1 MTKQWYFREESN
13 QKIGPLSPEEFE
25 QRVASGEVEGH
36 TPVWCS
42 GLIDWT
48 TYDAVLA
55 YQRTA
60 LPTPPALVEE
70 AVQVVSVLAIPAPT
84 VTPAAMVAFESCLQC
99 RKRSPAHLFQ
109 EIGKRRLCSSCLL
122 EAQPKKRR
130 VDAGRFWKYAIM
142 VAIGGLILGAVR
154 IGVWGMP
161 FRAKEGLRARPA
173 DAAKFEAWVKNGPAN
188 WPQIALTSE
197 ARFRSGGALHEAS
210 AFLVESPGGDGFVA
224 IAAAAPF
231 SNATLQPPVTVHRVG
246 VELVDWRF
254 FPKAHPEQSITLT
267 KVRGEPEDYS
277 GSEVIVLAATRGAP
291 PPAQV
296 LKLRVSPLLSG
307 ETVFVVTPSK
317 DPAGKQIVAK
327 GRAVRSPLR
336 EDAIFITTDLPL
348 PLPAIPGGAV
358 IDLEGHL
365 AAIAIGAGEN
375 VSVEAR
381 ETSGIRAATV
391 DNFAHLM
398 EVAPTFAA
406 PRPATP
412 SAPRMF
418 GLSPD
423 VAPAA
428 LPKR

>member
-1 MTKQWYFREESN
+1 MKQWYFREESN
-13 QKIGPLSPEEFE
+13 QKIGPLTPEEFE

-36 TPVWCS
+36 TRVWCS

-55 YQRTA
+55 HQCPVP
-60 LPTPPALVEE
+60 PTLPALVEE
-70 AVQVVSVLAIPAPT
+70 AVPIPAPT
-84 VTPAAMVAFESCLQC
+84 VTPTAVIAFENCLQC

-109 EIGKRRLCSSCLL
+109 EMGNRRLCGSCIL
-122 EAQPKKRR
+122 EAQTQKQKCRG
-130 VDAGRFWKYAIM
+130 DASRFRKYAIV
-142 VAIGGLILGAVR
+142 VAIGGLILAAVR
-154 IGVWGMP
+154 IGIWGMP
-161 FRAKEGLRARPA
+161 FRAKEGPPARPA
-173 DAAKFEAWVKNGPAN
+173 DAAKFEPWVKSGPAN

-210 AFLVESPGGDGFVA
+210 AFLVESPDGDGFVV

-231 SNATLQPPVTVHRVG
+231 SDATLHPPVTVHRVG
-246 VELVDWRF
+246 AELVDWRF

-267 KVRGEPEDYS
+267 KVCGEPQDYS
-277 GSEVIVLAATRGAP
+277 GSEAIVMAVARGAT

-296 LKLRVSPLLSG
+296 LKLRDSPLRKG

-327 GRAVRSPLR
+327 GIAVRSPFR
-336 EDAIFITTDLPL
+336 DDVIFITTDLPL
-348 PLPAIPGGAV
+348 PLPAIAGGAV
-358 IDLEGHL
+358 IDLDGHL
-365 AAIAIGAGEN
+365 VAIATGEGEKA
-375 VSVEAR
+375 SVKAL

-391 DNFAHLM
+391 GNFAHLM
-398 EVAPTFAA
+398 EIASTFAA
-406 PRPATP
+406 PRPTTP

-418 GLSPD
+418 GFPPD
-423 VAPAA
+423 VSPAA